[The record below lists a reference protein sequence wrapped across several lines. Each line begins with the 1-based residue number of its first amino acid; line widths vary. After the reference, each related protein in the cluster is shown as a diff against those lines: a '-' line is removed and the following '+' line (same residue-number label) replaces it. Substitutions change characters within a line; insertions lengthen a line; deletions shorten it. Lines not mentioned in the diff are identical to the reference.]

1 MSNIVDYY
9 SYLFT
14 FPSRWVMVAS
24 ILATMGVVGVL
35 SFGLTFGVPGLLRG
49 LIFGLGG
56 LAIPVIVSDFI
67 TGAVQGG
74 DALLKPRRINII
86 SFVWG
91 LAGGLILVLSGIL
104 AALTANPV
112 FLFRGALLAVFSS
125 AGLRLLIFSIF
136 STRGFPKM
144 TFAVMVQPALLFIA
158 TGLLAPDAWQISTP
172 TILLI
177 LALIL
182 SGPILL
188 VVRLSRWNFGD
199 GATKIIPIF
208 RAFVYAWTEEFNGP
222 LEEQLA
228 AVSEPRSV
236 EADSLQFDAAS
247 GACLGRL
254 VAPYVH
260 PGPFRKVGSSGLS
273 LSLTEG
279 LTGCETLVAHGV
291 SNHEWDLAKS
301 GDVARIVDALRGA
314 SASASSETCGPM
326 VRAEVG
332 GAKAS
337 CQIFGEI
344 ALFTLT
350 LSPKSHDDIPDTVK
364 DRVRA
369 ASKER
374 GLIAVVVDAHN
385 CLDDE
390 DLLDDGDVENLATAA
405 VEALDR
411 AAKLKQAPFKAGF
424 SRVRPSEWG
433 LDDGMGPCGIGAAVV
448 EAASGERYAYVVF
461 DSNNMIQGL
470 RERLVDKLEADG
482 YAGAEMLTSDTHLVN
497 AIGATERGYHPMGE
511 AMEEEKVLKYIDEA
525 LKEAKTSPSIVSF
538 TRIRVDDVQVI
549 GVKGIEALR
558 GVVKTSF
565 RLFIRTAAAA
575 LPLTFIA
582 ATIVALLA

>member
-24 ILATMGVVGVL
+24 ILAVTGVVGAL
-35 SFGLTFGVPGLLRG
+35 SFGLAFGVAGLMQG
-49 LIFGLGG
+49 LAFGVGG
-56 LAIPVIVSDFI
+56 LAIPVIVSDFM
-67 TGAVQGG
+67 TGAAHGG
-74 DALLKPRRINII
+74 DVLLKPRRINIV
-86 SFVWG
+86 SFVWC
-91 LAGGLILVLSGIL
+91 LAGGLMLVLSGV
-104 AALTANPV
+104 LTAFTGNPV
-112 FLFRGALLAVFSS
+112 FLFRGALLAVFAS

-136 STRGFPKM
+136 STRGFAGM
-144 TFAVMVQPALLFIA
+144 AFAVMIQPALLVLA
-158 TGLLAPDAWQISTP
+158 TGLLLPDVWQVNTP
-172 TILLI
+172 MMLLI
-177 LALIL
+177 LALVL

-188 VVRLSRWNFGD
+188 VARLSRWSFADNP
-199 GATKIIPIF
+199 TKIIPLF
-208 RAFVYAWTEEFNGP
+208 RAFVYAWAEEFNGP
-222 LEEQLA
+222 LEGQLA
-228 AVSEPRSV
+228 AVSESRSV
-236 EADSLQFDAAS
+236 EADSLQFEAAS
-247 GACLGRL
+247 GGCLGRL

-260 PGPFRKVGSSGLS
+260 PGPFRKVGSSGMS

-291 SNHEWDLAKS
+291 SNHEWDLARS
-301 GDVARIVDALRGA
+301 GDVNRILEALRGA

-337 CQIFGEI
+337 CQLFGEI

-350 LSPKSHDDIPDTVK
+350 LSPKSHDDIPDAVK

-369 ASKER
+369 VCNKR
-374 GLIAVVVDAHN
+374 GLVAVVVDAHN
-385 CLDDE
+385 CLNND
-390 DLLDDGDVENLATAA
+390 DLLDDEDVKNLAVAA
-405 VEALDR
+405 EEALDR
-411 AAKLKQAPFKAGF
+411 AAKAKQAPFKVGF
-424 SRVRPSEWG
+424 SRVKPSEWG

-470 RERLVDKLEADG
+470 RERLVGRLEAEG

-511 AMEEEKVLKYIDEA
+511 TMDEEKVLGYIHEA
-525 LKEAKTSPSIVSF
+525 LKGATTSPSRVSF
-538 TRIRVDDVQVI
+538 TRIRVDNVQVI
-549 GVKGIEALR
+549 GLKGIETLR

-565 RLFIRTAAAA
+565 RLFIRTAATA

-582 ATIVALLA
+582 AIVVALLA